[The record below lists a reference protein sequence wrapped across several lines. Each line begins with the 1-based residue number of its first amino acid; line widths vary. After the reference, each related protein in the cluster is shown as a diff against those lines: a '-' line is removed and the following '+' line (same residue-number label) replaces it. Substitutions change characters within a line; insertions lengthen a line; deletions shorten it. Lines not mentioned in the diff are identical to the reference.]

1 MYYYHFFCTS
11 EINPISS
18 HAQSKSQLHSSRSSS
33 WTTSCYYYTGGRI
46 RDGLKL
52 LRGRLKFQTFRE
64 ISLAMIDGLG
74 NESLD
79 LAAGGQYGSKDKNS
93 IDSLRTYFK
102 AKKITLPTQI
112 DLSSLWIRHTI

>member
-1 MYYYHFFCTS
+1 MDVGTDDKNDKKKWVAELIYF
-11 EINPISS
+11 
-18 HAQSKSQLHSSRSSS
+18 
-33 WTTSCYYYTGGRI
+33 YTGGRI

-52 LRGRLKFQTFRE
+52 LRGRLKFQTFRG
-64 ISLAMIDGLG
+64 ISRAMIDGLG

-102 AKKITLPTQI
+102 AKKKSPYRPRSIYPACGFGTLSKRTKN
-112 DLSSLWIRHTI
+112 R